1 MMANVQKYMNAHDA
15 ATFKVLNYVTD
26 FAFHFI
32 TFNTFCAA
40 GENKNLYCPWAL
52 LYIINLFLLF

>member
-1 MMANVQKYMNAHDA
+1 MMANVQKYMNAHNA

-40 GENKNLYCPWAL
+40 GENKNLYCP
-52 LYIINLFLLF
+52 